1 MPNNASVLW
10 PFVITI
16 TLAMAARIVPLPA
29 NLASFNPD
37 WVLLALI
44 YWSLATPEQTGV
56 FSAWGVGLLVDVLTG
71 RILGLHALVYAIT
84 SFFVIRLHKRIRHYP
99 LPQQSLFILFCLLL
113 AYLLIYWIE
122 TLQGKTAMT
131 YQFWQPVFTGA
142 LFWPVVSTLLRSIRI
157 RG

>member
-10 PFVITI
+10 PFVFTI
-16 TLAMAARIVPLPA
+16 ALAMAARIAPLPA
-29 NLASFNPD
+29 GVADLNPD

-56 FSAWGVGLLVDVLTG
+56 FSAWSVGLLVDVLTG
-71 RILGLHALVYAIT
+71 RLLGLHALVYAVI
-84 SFFVIRLHKRIRHYP
+84 SYFVIRLHKRIRHYP

-122 TLQGKTAMT
+122 TLQGKTAIN
-131 YQFWQPVFTGA
+131 YRFWWPVISGA